1 MTNSFSPLVQD
12 TTKAQNESIRTIV
25 GKLDDKEVYIP
36 DYQRDS
42 EQWDYR
48 KQSLFIESLLNNLT
62 IPAFFFCEG
71 EDLNDEVVDGQQ
83 RLSTIWKFYKNDLTM
98 SANDK
103 VSYIAPQSILYSGKK
118 IKDLDKKLQRIFLS
132 YPLTIIYLPKDLKL
146 ETKLEIFRRI
156 NEGGTPLSGQDIRL
170 AYYSESKSVTLIRLV
185 GIHKNTTTLNDEDS
199 EDDEDHK
206 KPFQRMVEI
215 AEKKRAI

>member
-1 MTNSFSPLVQD
+1 
-12 TTKAQNESIRTIV
+12 
-25 GKLDDKEVYIP
+25 
-36 DYQRDS
+36 
-42 EQWDYR
+42 
-48 KQSLFIESLLNNLT
+48 
-62 IPAFFFCEG
+62 
-71 EDLNDEVVDGQQ
+71 
-83 RLSTIWKFYKNDLTM
+83 M
-98 SANDK
+98 SASDK

-156 NEGGTPLSGQDIRL
+156 NEGGTPLSGQDSRL

-206 KPFQRMVEI
+206 KPFQRMIEI

>member
-1 MTNSFSPLVQD
+1 
-12 TTKAQNESIRTIV
+12 
-25 GKLDDKEVYIP
+25 
-36 DYQRDS
+36 
-42 EQWDYR
+42 
-48 KQSLFIESLLNNLT
+48 
-62 IPAFFFCEG
+62 
-71 EDLNDEVVDGQQ
+71 
-83 RLSTIWKFYKNDLTM
+83 M
-98 SANDK
+98 SASDK

-185 GIHKNTTTLNDEDS
+185 GIHKNTTTLNNEDS
-199 EDDEDHK
+199 EDDE
-206 KPFQRMVEI
+206 
-215 AEKKRAI
+215 